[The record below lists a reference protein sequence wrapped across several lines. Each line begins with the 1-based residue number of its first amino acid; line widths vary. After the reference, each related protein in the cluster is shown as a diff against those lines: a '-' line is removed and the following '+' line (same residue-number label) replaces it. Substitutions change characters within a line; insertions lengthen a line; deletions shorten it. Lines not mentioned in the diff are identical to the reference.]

1 MTPKTPIAAMIDKR
15 PMPDQQWQ
23 ISITFTGDPQHWK
36 SELDKHIQS
45 IPEEQKSKMHLE
57 AQIVAFLLKHEFT
70 PLSRDF
76 YIKN

>member
-1 MTPKTPIAAMIDKR
+1 MNKKTPIAAMIDKR

-36 SELDKHIQS
+36 SELDTHIQS

-57 AQIVAFLLKHEFT
+57 AQIVAFLLKHDFA

-76 YIKN
+76 YIKK

>member
-1 MTPKTPIAAMIDKR
+1 MSKKTPIAAMIDKR

-23 ISITFTGDPQHWK
+23 ISITFTDDAKHWK
-36 SELDKHIQS
+36 ETLDAHIQG

-57 AQIVAFLLKHEFT
+57 AQIVSFLLKNDFS

-76 YIKN
+76 FVKK

>member
-1 MTPKTPIAAMIDKR
+1 MSNKKLAAMIDKR

-23 ISITFTGDPQHWK
+23 ISITFTDDAPFWK
-36 SELDKHIQS
+36 EALDKHIKA

-57 AQIVAFLLKHEFT
+57 AQIVSFLLNKGFT

-76 YIKN
+76 YVKN